1 MASSGNKR
9 KTAPKSS
16 TNRRKNAGSG
26 RKKYSAGNS
35 RSKGNDDFTTSD
47 DIKVIIAFVITLLLF
62 LSNFRVIGSFG
73 NKISDVMFG
82 VFGIFAYIMP
92 ISVFISGC
100 FVVVNIA
107 NQVAMKK
114 FRAFVVLHIAFA
126 TFIQLMLSGI
136 PVNMCSSSRC

>member
-35 RSKGNDDFTTSD
+35 RSKGKQNLKKNDDFTTSD

-73 NKISDVMFG
+73 NKISDVMF
-82 VFGIFAYIMP
+82 
-92 ISVFISGC
+92 
-100 FVVVNIA
+100 
-107 NQVAMKK
+107 
-114 FRAFVVLHIAFA
+114 
-126 TFIQLMLSGI
+126 
-136 PVNMCSSSRC
+136 